1 VVVVE
6 IHPVFQEL
14 VEQDFGLLLESER
27 YPEFLVVVVE
37 IHPVFQELVVERHL
51 VFQALV
57 EQDFGLLVM
66 VMVVHLKKRLKE
78 IPKESTNL

>member
-1 VVVVE
+1 
-6 IHPVFQEL
+6 
-14 VEQDFGLLLESER
+14 
-27 YPEFLVVVVE
+27 VVVVE